1 MERMTNNEINF
12 LNDCFYLSFYSD
24 KEYETCIK
32 NFIDIS
38 GNTYSF
44 RLTEFID
51 KLKSEQNT
59 MGLIPIDLFYDN
71 VCTTDVLKKIESS
84 FKNGKKTGGYT
95 RLFLEYLFDERFKTE
110 FNKLVKER
118 KPTFS
123 NNYFSTQEYTGI
135 FDYDMIGK
143 YLEDIKELYKGSDTG
158 YDFSSIT
165 GRRAVYSKK
174 NNEKKKAESNNIKGW
189 TEPLDNAFSMFKLYG
204 QEQYSRILISLLGK
218 YNGDGKSLVPEKM
231 IEISSN
237 VVFEDEEI
245 KKTYPDEKT
254 PSVLMSRVV
263 ELEYQKLQEELQR
276 FFDDYIPSH
285 LDRIFVLNSEKHKN
299 ETLLRELLV
308 RDFKGILSNEWKLYK
323 KLGCDDDSY
332 EELSV
337 RNPYTDYELQLIEEE
352 FNNLAENGVIDVKG
366 ERIKAEDC
374 ILPEKIA
381 YIMRNSAELISKPK
395 WNRIFEKFKEYN
407 PSSIDAV
414 EEYEGKLERINDS
427 EWKEKLEEKEALKC
441 DEEFSTIESN
451 FNNTLTDGDDKDVLL
466 SYFKRTFVGENQFLS
481 YLEEDLREFNDFD
494 IVDFMKILKGS
505 KGHPWERFWREYKR
519 NSEIKLYTERK
530 FFTRTMNQ
538 IEQKIRE
545 GK

>member
-1 MERMTNNEINF
+1 MTNNEIIF
-12 LNDCFYLSFYSD
+12 LNDCFYLSFHSD
-24 KEYETCIK
+24 EEYEVGIK
-32 NFIDIS
+32 NFIDVS
-38 GNTYSF
+38 ENMFSF

-51 KLKSEQNT
+51 SLKSARKT
-59 MGLIPIDLFYDN
+59 IGLIPIDMFYDN
-71 VCTTDVLKKIESS
+71 ICSTDDLKKIESS

-118 KPTFS
+118 QPTFS

-189 TEPLDNAFSMFKLYG
+189 TEPLDNVFSMFKLYG

-352 FNNLAENGVIDVKG
+352 FNNLAKNGAIDVKG
-366 ERIKAEDC
+366 DPIKVEDC
-374 ILPEKIA
+374 IWPDKIA
-381 YIMRNSAELISKPK
+381 YIIRNSAELIRKPN

-414 EEYEGKLERINDS
+414 EKFEEKLERINDY
-427 EWKEKLEEKEALKC
+427 EGIEKLEKKEALKY
-441 DEEFSTIESN
+441 DEDFSTIESS
-451 FNNTLTDGDDKDVLL
+451 FNNTLTDGGDKDVLF
-466 SYFKRTFVGENQFLS
+466 SYFKRAFVGENQFLS
-481 YLEEDLREFNDFD
+481 YLEECLRGFKDFD
-494 IVDFMKILKGS
+494 IVDFMIKLKGS
-505 KGHPWERFWREYKR
+505 KKSPWDRFWREYNR
-519 NSEIKLYTERK
+519 NSELKSYTERK
-530 FFTRTMNQ
+530 FFTKTMNK
-538 IEQKIRE
+538 IEQKIRQ